1 MKIKNLSRQGGF
13 TLLEMVIVMGIIAVL
28 AGGVIGLMGNF
39 GEGAK
44 IQRAETDMRTL
55 KNALIQYDTLGGTF
69 PSTEQGLEA
78 LMKKPTTAPIPK
90 KWLDL
95 KWKKLP
101 VDPWKQP
108 YVYERKGTEI
118 TLRSIG
124 KDGVDGTDDD
134 VILDE

>member
-44 IQRAETDMRTL
+44 IQRAETD
-55 KNALIQYDTLGGTF
+55 
-69 PSTEQGLEA
+69 
-78 LMKKPTTAPIPK
+78 K